1 MHQSFQITGQI
12 TKDKMLH
19 QKPKTSPLFDS
30 FKRVW
35 HETTNYAPSCI
46 CMAKQRKQNN
56 IFGVYDD

>member
-35 HETTNYAPSCI
+35 HETTNAPSCI